1 MTFEWLNAVAGFGV
15 GVLVGLTGVGGGAL
29 MTPIMVLLF
38 GVAPGVAVGTDL
50 WFAAITKMVGGAVHG
65 KTGTIDWPVL
75 KRMFYGSIP
84 ASLLTLLWLWLSGVG
99 RSHNK
104 AMITALGAAL
114 ILSSVAAVFRARFHR
129 FGEKLRA
136 ARPDAFKSVQPVATV
151 ICGAI
156 LGFLV
161 TFTSIGAG
169 ALGAVMLLYLYPRRM
184 SPKSLV
190 GTDIVHAIPLT
201 VLAGT
206 GHLLMGN
213 VNFALLG
220 TLLVGSIPGILLGS
234 LGASYAP
241 DRIIRGAIS
250 IVLAAVGTKMVF
262 F

>member
-1 MTFEWLNAVAGFGV
+1 MTIEWLNAVAGFGV

-50 WFAAITKMVGGAVHG
+50 WFAAITKMVGGVVHG
-65 KTGTIDWPVL
+65 KTGTIDWQVL
-75 KRMFYGSIP
+75 RRMFYGSLP
-84 ASLLTLLWLWLSGVG
+84 ASVLTLLWLWLSGIG
-99 RSHNK
+99 RSHNT
-104 AMITALGAAL
+104 MIVTALGCVL
-114 ILSSVAAVFRARFHR
+114 ILSSLAAVFRSRFHQ

-136 ARPDAFKSVQPVATV
+136 GSPERFKAVQPVATV

-206 GHLLMGN
+206 GHLMMGN
-213 VNFALLG
+213 VDFSLLG
-220 TLLVGSIPGILLGS
+220 SLLIGSIPGILLGS
-234 LGASYAP
+234 LGTAYAP
-241 DRIIRGAIS
+241 EKFIRSAIS
-250 IVLAAVGTKMVF
+250 VLLLAVGAKMVF

>member
-1 MTFEWLNAVAGFGV
+1 MTIEWLNAVAGFGV
-15 GVLVGLTGVGGGAL
+15 GILVGLTGVGGGAL

-38 GVAPGVAVGTDL
+38 GVAPSVAVGTDL
-50 WFAAITKMVGGAVHG
+50 WFAAITKMFGGVVHG
-65 KTGTIDWPVL
+65 KSGTIDYPVL
-75 KRMFYGSIP
+75 RRMFYGSIP
-84 ASLLTLLWLWLSGVG
+84 ASLLTLLWLWLSGIG
-99 RSHNK
+99 RSHNTT
-104 AMITALGAAL
+104 IVTALGCVL
-114 ILSSVAAVFRARFHR
+114 ILTSLAAVFRSRFHK

-136 ARPDAFKSVQPVATV
+136 GSPERFKAAQPVATV

-213 VNFALLG
+213 VNFGLLG
-220 TLLVGSIPGILLGS
+220 SLLIGSIPGILIGS
-234 LGASYAP
+234 LGTSYAP
-241 DRIIRGAIS
+241 DRLIRNAIS
-250 IVLAAVGTKMVF
+250 VVLLAVGAKMVF

>member
-1 MTFEWLNAVAGFGV
+1 MLDWYNAIAGFGV

-65 KTGTIDWPVL
+65 KSGTIDVPVL
-75 KRMFYGSIP
+75 RRMFYGSIP
-84 ASLLTLLWLWLSGVG
+84 ASLLTLAWMAAADVG
-99 RSHNK
+99 NRHDD
-104 AMITALGAAL
+104 IIVPALGAAL
-114 ILSSVAAVFRARFHR
+114 ILSSVAAVFRSRFHR
-129 FGEKLRA
+129 FGERLRA
-136 ARPDAFKSVQPVATV
+136 GRPEAFKTAQPVATV
-151 ICGAI
+151 IGGAI

-201 VLAGT
+201 VIAGI
-206 GHLLMGN
+206 GHLVIGN
-213 VNFALLG
+213 VDFTLLG
-220 TLLVGSIPGILLGS
+220 ALLVGSIPGILIGS
-234 LGASYAP
+234 LGAARAP
-241 DRIIRGAIS
+241 DRLIRGAIS
-250 IVLAAVGTKMVF
+250 VVLSVIGAKMLF